1 MKFNV
6 NSPVFSFL
14 DTFARFVCLNVVFLI
29 TCLPVVT
36 IGTAVCALY
45 QTMFKYIENEDIKLV
60 NTYIGRLKSNLADG
74 TKAFLLLFLAAA
86 IISYNLFF
94 WYNLKS
100 TLGMMVFGIMIL
112 AAIALVISSVF
123 LFPLVAHFKNTL
135 FRTVE
140 NSFFISVRNLRMTVI
155 LLLIDAGAFSLAYFS
170 GFFRVMYIIFGLAFI
185 IYCKSLII
193 SKVFQKY
200 AARN

>member
-1 MKFNV
+1 MRFNI

-14 DTFARFVCLNVVFLI
+14 DTFARFVCLNVVFLV

-60 NTYIGRLKSNLADG
+60 KTYIGRLKPNLADG
-74 TKAFLLLFLAAA
+74 TRAFLLLLAAA
-86 IISYNLFF
+86 AVVSYNLFF

-100 TLGMMVFGIMIL
+100 TLGMIVFGIMIL
-112 AAIALVISSVF
+112 ATIALIISSVF

-140 NSFFISVRNLRMTVI
+140 NSFFISIRNLRMTVV

-193 SKVFQKY
+193 GKVFQKY

>member
-6 NSPVFSFL
+6 NSPIFSFL
-14 DTFARFVCLNVVFLI
+14 DTFARFVCLNVVFLV

-86 IISYNLFF
+86 VISYNLFF

-100 TLGMMVFGIMIL
+100 TLGMIVFGIMIL

-140 NSFFISVRNLRMTVI
+140 NSFLTVI